1 MAPLWF
7 ANFLCNLQHRN
18 KTKAEEPYKGTTFL
32 LLCPLGTRNPHSNI
46 HIKFICQFEDEM
58 GPDPLSPHLR
68 PPLGSV
74 YSFLQLLTHTLASWY
89 LSWLFPLPMMLFPYI
104 LATPTSL
111 LPWGSCVS
119 LCHDISSQGLNLQCS
134 LPSCHV
140 SPSDTLCALV
150 LVGHLPLGC
159 DVSSVGTGVSFS
171 PLYPCTGTLTIPG
184 TY

>member
-32 LLCPLGTRNPHSNI
+32 LLCPLGIRNPHSNI

-58 GPDPLSPHLR
+58 GPDPLSLHLR
-68 PPLGSV
+68 PPLGSA

-89 LSWLFPLPMMLFPYI
+89 LSWLFPLPLMLFPYI

-119 LCHDISSQGLNLQCS
+119 VTLSWYLISGPQPASALWPHVMCHHLTHSVLWFL
-134 LPSCHV
+134 LVTCH
-140 SPSDTLCALV
+140 
-150 LVGHLPLGC
+150 
-159 DVSSVGTGVSFS
+159 
-171 PLYPCTGTLTIPG
+171 
-184 TY
+184 